1 MAFSK
6 EPIITVQELLAFLG
20 DDVTT
25 PEDEHY
31 KVLEEIVKGASEF
44 CEDYIGNPIIIQT
57 FEERLSGDGSDILKL
72 GHYPVVEVVSVID
85 PEGRDITEFTDFYED
100 GWIYLFQGT
109 FRPGKQNY
117 KVTYRAGY
125 AEDVASV
132 PFVFKE
138 ACKTI
143 AAYRVKREIKEY
155 SQSFGESQFAEQS
168 FPPES
173 AKSALDIFRTRRVS
187 MV

>member
-1 MAFSK
+1 MAFS
-6 EPIITVQELLAFLG
+6 EPIITVEELLAYLG

-25 PEDEHY
+25 PEDAHY
-31 KVLEEIVKGASEF
+31 SVLEEIVKGASEF

-72 GHYPVVEVVSVID
+72 GHYPVVEIVSVID
-85 PEGRDITEFTDFYED
+85 PEGRDMTEFTDFYED

-132 PFVFKE
+132 PASSRKP
-138 ACKTI
+138 AKPSPHI
-143 AAYRVKREIKEY
+143 A
-155 SQSFGESQFAEQS
+155 
-168 FPPES
+168 
-173 AKSALDIFRTRRVS
+173 
-187 MV
+187 